1 MKNDAVIKQQQRR
14 LFWGELIG
22 FTLIFA
28 VLAVVILNLY
38 QSSLFRT
45 VDQDLTQQQTQL
57 RANQQVRPADAPS
70 VPFQANA
77 LVFDNQGQI
86 TNVDFLGQQNYR
98 FFKKIK
104 LNKAQR
110 NQLVTIQVT
119 SSDQTANFR
128 TLLVKVSAQN
138 PEPHYAGHYVLL
150 LQNIDTQ
157 IQALK
162 NFRLVLFLSLA
173 ICELLAIGIAYFLA
187 RRSMKPIITAWQRQQ
202 DFSAD
207 AAHELRTPLTVIQNN
222 LEYLLTQPHQQIES
236 EAATIATAL
245 NETARLKKITQDLL
259 TLARADAIALP
270 MRLQTISGEHFWLD
284 LLAPYQEIAA
294 SQQKSLTLRNYEPH
308 DFQGDPQLLQ
318 QLLVIL
324 LDNALK
330 YTKAGDSISVNV
342 KNSNGHTQFSVN
354 DTGQGISA
362 EAKAHI
368 FDRFYRADAS
378 RSKQTGGSGLG
389 LAIAQLIVQQHHG
402 QISVGD
408 NRPHGAKFTVTLPQR
423 SNHKRP

>member
-1 MKNDAVIKQQQRR
+1 MKTDPVIQHQQRR
-14 LFWGELIG
+14 LFWSELIS

-28 VLAVVILNLY
+28 ILAVVILNLY

-57 RANQQVRPADAPS
+57 RSNRAPQPADAPS
-70 VPFQANA
+70 IPFQANA
-77 LVFDNQGQI
+77 LVFDSQGNI

-104 LNKAQR
+104 LNKDQK
-110 NQLVTIQVT
+110 NQLVTTSVT
-119 SSDQTANFR
+119 SGTQTASFR
-128 TLLVKVSAQN
+128 TLLVKVSANN

-150 LQNIDTQ
+150 IQNIDTQ

-162 NFRLVLFLSLA
+162 NFRLVLVMSLA
-173 ICELLAIGIAYFLA
+173 ICELLAVGLAYFLT
-187 RRSMKPIITAWQRQQ
+187 RRSMKPIINAWQRQR

-222 LEYLLTQPHQQIES
+222 LEYLLTQPQEKIET
-236 EAATIATAL
+236 EAETIATAL
-245 NETARLKKITQDLL
+245 NETARLKKITHDLL
-259 TLARADAIALP
+259 TLARADATALP
-270 MRLQTISGEHFWLD
+270 MTLQTISGASFWND
-284 LLAPYQEIAA
+284 FLAPYQEIAA
-294 SQQKSLTLRNYEPH
+294 SQQKSLTLLNYEPH

-330 YTKAGDSISVNV
+330 YTQTGDSITVNV
-342 KNSNGHTQFSVN
+342 KNINGRTQFSVS
-354 DTGQGISA
+354 DTGVTIPDS
-362 EAKAHI
+362 AKAHI

-378 RSKQTGGSGLG
+378 RSKATGGSGLG
-389 LAIAQLIVQQHHG
+389 LAIAQLIVSQHHG
-402 QISVGD
+402 TITVSDQQ
-408 NRPHGAKFTVTLPQR
+408 PQGARFTVTLPQ
-423 SNHKRP
+423 KV